1 MLKYLKLL
9 TITMSIGTMLGSG
22 LFETVRYTNHKNRD
36 SFRLLSADSQEPV
49 YHFITTAYSDSSRM
63 NYSYSNSKY

>member
-1 MLKYLKLL
+1 MLKYIKF
-9 TITMSIGTMLGSG
+9 ITVTVSLGAMLGTG
-22 LFETVRYTNHKNRD
+22 LFETVRYANHRNRD
-36 SFRLLSADSQEPV
+36 SFRVLSTDSQEPV